1 MTKARKKP
9 TITLEITK
17 EIFTGDNVHL
27 FIQDKVIDIN
37 GIIPDHILNQT
48 IGGRK
53 ATMFIIKQV
62 NDEQIANLKEQLNK
76 IVSLKSIK
84 EKELEKIQH
93 SSVESKIEYQRL
105 KAIIIY
111 KNSIFRIKR
120 LSILKKEDGSYS
132 VIFGTA

>member
-84 EKELEKIQH
+84 ELEKIQH

-105 KAIIIY
+105 KAIIVY

-120 LSILKKEDGSYS
+120 LSILKKEDGSNS
-132 VIFGTA
+132 IIFGTA

>member
-9 TITLEITK
+9 TITLELTK

-53 ATMFIIKQV
+53 DTMFIIKQV

-76 IVSLKSIK
+76 IVSLKGI
-84 EKELEKIQH
+84 KELEKIQH

-105 KAIIIY
+105 KAIIVY

-120 LSILKKEDGSYS
+120 LSILKKEDGSHS
-132 VIFGTA
+132 VIFGIA

>member
-9 TITLEITK
+9 TITLELTK

-27 FIQDKVIDIN
+27 
-37 GIIPDHILNQT
+37 
-48 IGGRK
+48 
-53 ATMFIIKQV
+53 FIIKQV

-84 EKELEKIQH
+84 ELEKIQH

-105 KAIIIY
+105 KAIIVY
-111 KNSIFRIKR
+111 KNSIFQVKR
-120 LSILKKEDGSYS
+120 LSILKKEDGSHS

>member
-9 TITLEITK
+9 TITLELTK

-27 FIQDKVIDIN
+27 FIQDKVIAIN

-53 ATMFIIKQV
+53 DTMFIIKQV

-76 IVSLKSIK
+76 TVSTKSIK
-84 EKELEKIQH
+84 ELGKIQF
-93 SSVESKIEYQRL
+93 SSIESKIEYQRL

-111 KNSIFRIKR
+111 KNSIFQVKR
-120 LSILKKEDGSYS
+120 LSILKKKME
-132 VIFGTA
+132 VIA